1 MRWLGFAVL
10 ALCAALAVWLWGF
23 GGMEDL
29 SRWAASGQRDV
40 QNQMAGA
47 LRGIKAGQGAAFWS
61 LMGLCFAYGFF
72 HAAGPGH
79 GKVLIGGYS
88 LGRDVARVKLAGLAV
103 ASSLAQALTAVAVVY
118 AGVGL
123 FQLGRAQLEG
133 VAEKTM
139 APVSYG
145 AIALVGVWL
154 GLRGV
159 RRWWASR
166 PVDHHEHHEGCG
178 CGHAHGP
185 DPEAAAKVGNWREA
199 AVLIASIA
207 IRPCTGAIFVLLLC
221 WKLGIDLAGIAGA
234 FVMGLG
240 TASVTL
246 LVAFAAHGLRTS
258 ALMQVAGG
266 AGALRLQAVIE
277 IAAGAIVCIAASQLL
292 LRAL

>member
-1 MRWLGFAVL
+1 M
-10 ALCAALAVWLWGF
+10 
-23 GGMEDL
+23 
-29 SRWAASGQRDV
+29 
-40 QNQMAGA
+40 
-47 LRGIKAGQGAAFWS
+47 
-61 LMGLCFAYGFF
+61 
-72 HAAGPGH
+72 
-79 GKVLIGGYS
+79 
-88 LGRDVARVKLAGLAV
+88 
-103 ASSLAQALTAVAVVY
+103 
-118 AGVGL
+118 
-123 FQLGRAQLEG
+123 
-133 VAEKTM
+133 AEKTM

-154 GLRGV
+154 GWRGV

-166 PVDHHEHHEGCG
+166 PMDHHEHHEGCG

-207 IRPCTGAIFVLLLC
+207 IRPCTGAIVVLLLC

-246 LVAFAAHGLRTS
+246 LVAFAAHGLRSS

-266 AGALRLQAVIE
+266 KGALRLQAIIE